1 MKKFLY
7 ALSFAAAILM
17 GGQLHAQ
24 GVINHTT
31 TAFGSLLDTVDN
43 TESHVMTP
51 YKPSSWKTGISFI
64 VVVKKISG
72 TVAGSLEL
80 QGSMDG
86 TEFAL
91 LGTATTPSD
100 ASKNYKFSTTEKYAY
115 YRISWV
121 GAGTMS
127 ASFKQSSLLY

>member
-1 MKKFLY
+1 MKKLLF
-7 ALSFAAAILM
+7 ALAFAVSLIA
-17 GGQLHAQ
+17 GSELHAQ
-24 GVINHTT
+24 GSVNHTT
-31 TAFGSLLDTVDN
+31 TAYGNLLDTVDN

-51 YKPSSWKTGISFI
+51 YKPSSWKTGVSFV

-91 LGTATTPSD
+91 IGSATTPAD
-100 ASKNYKFSTTEKYAY
+100 QSKNYVFNTTQKFVF
-115 YRISWV
+115 YRISWA